1 MKLNKSLKK
10 IMTLPN
16 ILFILASLMALSI
29 VCKDSIVEG
38 LGGLARRAEQ
48 RSLTDNM
55 VGNSQGEVNLPLGA
69 IIAIIIVVII
79 IGMFFMKN

>member
-1 MKLNKSLKK
+1 MKFNKNLKK
-10 IMTLPN
+10 LMTLPN

-48 RSLTDNM
+48 RSLTNNI
-55 VGNSQGEVNLPLGA
+55 VGDSQGGGDLPLGA
-69 IIAIIIVVII
+69 IIAIIVVVII

>member
-10 IMTLPN
+10 LMTLPN

-38 LGGLARRAEQ
+38 LAGLARRAEQ

-79 IGMFFMKN
+79 LEGI